1 MSERE
6 IEELL
11 SVVRGLILEVM
22 EEDEAE
28 VTVALETLF
37 QDDLELESIELIA
50 LGDLLLARYGDSLDF
65 AGWLTQLSLDELA
78 ELKVGDLVSWLH
90 RELSEQR

>member
-1 MSERE
+1 
-6 IEELL
+6 
-11 SVVRGLILEVM
+11 M

-28 VTVALETLF
+28 VTVALETRF

-50 LGDLLLARYGDSLDF
+50 LGDLLLERYGDSLNF

-90 RELSEQR
+90 RELSERR